1 MLLAGA
7 AWQAGA
13 QTTVDLTRQGKLGTG
28 TVLPAQC
35 AAGQVFFKTDAPA
48 GANVYACTTLNVW
61 TAMGVSSAGD
71 GIVVNGN
78 TIAVEDAVVPMYYT
92 GAGAPTITC
101 VMGRDFYID
110 TAAGNLYFCKA
121 AGQWQGASSV
131 GHTHAAADI
140 VSGTLSTN
148 LMPAAVVLNSQANSY
163 TAGQRQSVSHDGNNA
178 GLRLVPVAGDPANAQ
193 DGDVWYNL
201 ATNTFRKHQ
210 AGAVADWGTGTGGSG
225 SSFDP
230 NDTTTFWMIEEF
242 PPSGVSNSYV
252 GTNGWS
258 VANFY
263 GGCSQVFEHSF
274 TNRPGVLDLQ
284 ANGSN
289 AGCSVTLDGLF
300 PSLAAL
306 AWKAKWSWSADS
318 AYSTSNFVARIGIGN
333 AANTNTTPT
342 DGVWARLQAGSDST
356 WKYELYSGGTLIG
369 TVDSGVAYNAAY
381 LYTAQYRG
389 DGAKWY
395 VTLSANGGAF
405 PTEKSICPSGCD
417 LNGTLPT
424 VAMGPFATILLSS
437 TLDGATKRLYL
448 DRFSMQ
454 ITGVSR

>member
-28 TVLPAQC
+28 TVLPVQC

-48 GANVYACTTLNVW
+48 GANVYACTSLNVW

-71 GIVVNGN
+71 GIVVSGN
-78 TIAVEDAVVPMYYT
+78 TVAVEDAVVPMYYT
-92 GAGAPTITC
+92 GAGAPAITC
-101 VMGRDFYID
+101 VKGRDFYID
-110 TAAGNLYFCKA
+110 TTAGNLYFCKA
-121 AGQWQGASSV
+121 AGQWQAASSV

-140 VSGTLSTN
+140 VSGTFSNN
-148 LMPAAVVLNSQANSY
+148 LLPAGVVINSQANTY
-163 TAGQRQSVSHDGNNA
+163 TAGQRQSVTHDATNA
-178 GLRLVPVAGDPANAQ
+178 GLRLVPAAGDPANAQ

-201 ATNTFRKHQ
+201 ATNTFRRRQ
-210 AGAVADWGTGTGGSG
+210 AGAVADWGTGSGGGG

-230 NDTTTFWMIEEF
+230 NDTTTFWMVEEF
-242 PPSGVSNSYV
+242 PPSGVSNTYI
-252 GTNGWS
+252 GTYGWA

-263 GGCSQVFEHSF
+263 GGCSSVFEHSF

-289 AGCSVTLDGLF
+289 GGCSATLDGLF

-318 AYSTSNFVARIGIGN
+318 SYTTSNFTIRIGIGN
-333 AANTNTTPT
+333 AANTNTIPT
-342 DGVWARLQAGSDST
+342 DGVWARLQAGSDTT
-356 WKYELYSGGTLIG
+356 WKYELYSGGALVG
-369 TVDSGVAYNAAY
+369 TVDSGVSYTAAN
-381 LYTAQYRG
+381 LYTAQFRG

-395 VTLSANGGAF
+395 VSLSTNGAAF
-405 PTEKSICPSGCD
+405 STEKSICPSGCD
-417 LNGTLPT
+417 LSGTLPA
-424 VAMGPFATILLSS
+424 VAVGPFASVLHSA
-437 TLDGATKRLYL
+437 TLDGAAKRLYL